1 MKVAVCAITFRRPE
15 GLRRLLRGL
24 DALTF
29 RSDAPEVEIVIVDN
43 DPGSSARTVCDA
55 LRSEVKWPLR
65 YDVEP
70 RRGIPFARNKAV
82 ACAIDVADFIAFIDD
97 DEVPEPSWLDELLR
111 VQRLEDADVVTG
123 PVVPEFPEEV
133 PAWIVKGR
141 FFESPRHPTG
151 QRRDVAYTHNVV
163 VRNKVFRVLGDWF
176 DERLALTGGEDSH
189 LFRRAQRAGFSIV
202 WADDALVS
210 EWIPKSRACSS
221 WLIQRFYRVGST
233 RGLISIRLGSPWLS
247 RLILAAKAGVWGV
260 VGVVVAPCGL
270 VSGRHVFVTGGR
282 YMAYAGGMFVSI
294 FGGQYEEYRTTH
306 GT

>member
-1 MKVAVCAITFRRPE
+1 MKVAICAITFRRPE

-29 RSDAPEVEIVIVDN
+29 RGDPPEVEIVIVDN

-82 ACAIDVADFIAFIDD
+82 SCAVDTADFIAFIDD

-111 VQRLEDADVVTG
+111 VQRLEDADVMTG

-141 FFESPRHPTG
+141 FFEMGRHPTG
-151 QRRDVAYTHNVV
+151 QRVDVAYTGNVLMRSDV
-163 VRNKVFRVLGDWF
+163 PRAMGQCF
-176 DERLALTGGEDSH
+176 DERFALTGGEDSH
-189 LFRRAQRAGFSIV
+189 LFRRLHVAGYSIV
-202 WADDALVS
+202 WADDAVIRES
-210 EWIPKSRACSS
+210 VPDSRARFA
-221 WLIQRFYRVGST
+221 WLVKRFYRVGNT
-233 RGLISIRLGSPWLS
+233 RGLVSIDLGSPVLT
-247 RLILAAKAGVWGV
+247 RLLLVAKAFVWGV
-260 VGVVVAPCGL
+260 IGLLTGISGL
-270 VSGRHVFVTGGR
+270 VRGRHVLVHGIR
-282 YMAYAGGMFVSI
+282 NMAYGVGMLLSI
-294 FGGQYEEYRTTH
+294 SGIRYEEYRETH